1 MFKDN
6 NPDKFNN
13 TLKTQHVAYQAANF
27 SFFTRWRRDCNQL
40 CETACFKICSIFT
53 LEQYFK
59 MCRYTIVA
67 DKVEHVLLV
76 LGDGSLVLKL
86 NVVVHVSHV

>member
-1 MFKDN
+1 
-6 NPDKFNN
+6 
-13 TLKTQHVAYQAANF
+13 
-27 SFFTRWRRDCNQL
+27 
-40 CETACFKICSIFT
+40 
-53 LEQYFK
+53 